1 MIKKIVLTLA
11 TLHLTLYAG
20 FYYSGGKK
28 HILKEVKNSR
38 DHLNS
43 NIYTYQTA
51 NDMKVSVGNKLI
63 VSFSDLNI
71 QKNIEKKYNLTLE
84 KALTDTMFLYSIN
97 DSSKTVEI
105 ANSIY
110 IEKGVK
116 FSHPDFK
123 RKKIPRALTKDPYVD
138 KAWYLKD
145 NYYHKNDINI
155 EEAWKYTK
163 GKGIKIAVY
172 DKGIDI
178 DHPDLKKNIIAFENF
193 NDPDSNIPYSNDDK
207 NWHGTSCAGI
217 ISASENNIGSVG
229 IAPEAAL
236 YAVGYSE
243 SEISKDIDAFKW
255 LMEEGVS
262 VINNSWGS
270 YENLDAY
277 SEIFKELA
285 TKGRDGKGI
294 ILVFAAGNGTNNIG
308 YNLDDTDI
316 NDESESPYV
325 ISIAAATR
333 RNKIASYSNY
343 GSAVD
348 FTAPG
353 GDSID
358 GLFTTD
364 ARGKLGY
371 TNYDYTPNFIGTSA
385 AAPVVSA
392 TVALML
398 SANPN
403 LTREE
408 IIGILKSTADK
419 LGNYT
424 YDENGHNNHWGYGKI
439 NTGKAVR
446 VAYEHGRSDLKNFVR
461 TIFTELKY

>member
-1 MIKKIVLTLA
+1 MVKKIVLTLI
-11 TLHLTLYAG
+11 TLHLALYAD

-28 HILKEVKNSR
+28 HILKELKNSR
-38 DHLNS
+38 DLANQT
-43 NIYTYQTA
+43 TYSFQTA
-51 NDMKVSVGNKLI
+51 NGTKVSVNNKI
-63 VSFSDLNI
+63 IISFSDLSKQND
-71 QKNIEKKYNLTLE
+71 IEKKYDLTLI
-84 KALTDTMFLYSIN
+84 KPLTKTMFLYSIK
-97 DSSKTVEI
+97 DRSKTLET

-110 IEKGVK
+110 EEEGVK

-123 RKKIPRALTKDPYVD
+123 RKKISRALTKDPYVK

-145 NYYHKNDINI
+145 EYYYNDSDINI
-155 EEAWKYTK
+155 EEAWNYTK
-163 GKGIKIAVY
+163 GKGIKIAIY

-178 DHPDLKKNIIAFENF
+178 DHPDLKENIIAFENF

-217 ISASENNIGSVG
+217 ISASENSIGSVG
-229 IAPEAAL
+229 VAPQASL

-243 SEISKDIDAFKW
+243 NDISKDIEAFTW
-255 LMEEGVS
+255 LMKEGVS

-277 SEIFKELA
+277 SEIFEELA

-294 ILVFAAGNGTNNIG
+294 ILVFAAGNKKE
-308 YNLDDTDI
+308 NLDKNDI

-325 ISIAAATR
+325 ISVSASTR
-333 RNKIASYSNY
+333 KNKIASYANY
-343 GSAVD
+343 GSAID

-353 GDSID
+353 GDSKS

-364 ARGKLGY
+364 ARGSLGY
-371 TNYDYTPNFIGTSA
+371 TDYEYTENFIGTSA

-403 LTREE
+403 LTRDEV
-408 IIGILKSTADK
+408 IKILKSTSDK

-424 YDENGHNNHWGYGKI
+424 YDKNGHNNHWGYGKI
-439 NTGKAVR
+439 NAGRAVR
-446 VAYEHGRSDLKNFVR
+446 VAYAYGKSKLKNFVR
-461 TIFTELKY
+461 TIFTELK